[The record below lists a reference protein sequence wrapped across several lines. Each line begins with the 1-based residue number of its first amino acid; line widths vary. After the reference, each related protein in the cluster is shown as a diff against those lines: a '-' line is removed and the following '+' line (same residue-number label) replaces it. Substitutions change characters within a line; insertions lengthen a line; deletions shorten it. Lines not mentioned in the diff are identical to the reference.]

1 METTR
6 SSQLSQP
13 ESVKFDSSTRYMVD
27 TRKHYLLASNTDS
40 LESLL
45 KNQSE
50 QLLKVLIELKSEYD
64 LIIRESTVKKHLIEE
79 YTKKINM
86 LQKANSNLEK
96 KQEEQKEL
104 SENIRE
110 GIEKKKNKKNEELY
124 SKQTFEKHVD
134 KLSKDLLLI
143 QKNIIRCESQSDL
156 LDKKKERLL
165 FDENYIKL
173 RKNQIQF
180 KIDEQNK
187 LNMKNKNEN
196 DLQIEFYET
205 VIKQKSMFM
214 QLSDDKKERQKK
226 IEQEAKIDSND
237 KQEVEKRRKLMLLM
251 LYNQYLKQRMV
262 KQLKKYEEIEFT
274 FEKIRDIVGT
284 QDLSII
290 INFVLER
297 NKRYNYD
304 LNIVDE
310 KQKKIDKLKKD
321 IKKLKTKLTSL
332 KNDIIVNEN
341 IKEDSKLERSI
352 QEHNGLD
359 KNDIELI
366 KIENEK
372 NQELNILGKKYNE
385 VSLSYNQVL
394 TNIKAMQDFDKAHP
408 LDIGEEE
415 EEKKKEKNEI
425 KNSSHLTKDEEINI
439 QKYEH
444 LLKKILKVF
453 NILYL
458 CKTKQEFIN
467 LMKEKGISQYETIN
481 ISDNK
486 NTMRN
491 NKKNRT
497 RRNTRRSS
505 VKINTKTINKKTT
518 DEEDDLSNND
528 QDKYIIKKFI
538 NEQKKEIDDFI
549 KIKKVEIK
557 NNPNNK

>member
-64 LIIRESTVKKHLIEE
+64 LIMRESTVKKHLIEE

-226 IEQEAKIDSND
+226 IEQEAKVDSND

-297 NKRYNYD
+297 NKRYNYN

-372 NQELNILGKKYNE
+372 NQQLNILGKKYNE

-415 EEKKKEKNEI
+415 KKEKNEI

-528 QDKYIIKKFI
+528 QDKYIMKRFI

>member
-226 IEQEAKIDSND
+226 IEQEAKVDSND

-251 LYNQYLKQRMV
+251 LYNQYLKRRMV

-297 NKRYNYD
+297 NKRYNYN

-372 NQELNILGKKYNE
+372 NQQLNILGKKYNE

-415 EEKKKEKNEI
+415 KKEKNEI

-518 DEEDDLSNND
+518 DEEDDLSNNE
-528 QDKYIIKKFI
+528 QVKYIMKKFM

>member
-284 QDLSII
+284 Q
-290 INFVLER
+290 
-297 NKRYNYD
+297 
-304 LNIVDE
+304 VDE

-415 EEKKKEKNEI
+415 EEKKEKNEI

-528 QDKYIIKKFI
+528 QDKYIMKKFI

>member
-13 ESVKFDSSTRYMVD
+13 ESVKFDPSTCYMVD

-124 SKQTFEKHVD
+124 SKQTFEKHVN

-226 IEQEAKIDSND
+226 IEQEAKVDSND

-467 LMKEKGISQYETIN
+467 LMKEKGIGQYETIN

-528 QDKYIIKKFI
+528 QDKYIMKKFI

>member
-64 LIIRESTVKKHLIEE
+64 LILRESTVKKHLIEE

-226 IEQEAKIDSND
+226 IEQEAKVDSND

-251 LYNQYLKQRMV
+251 LYNQYLKRRMV

-366 KIENEK
+366 KTENEK
-372 NQELNILGKKYNE
+372 NQQLNILGKKYNE

-415 EEKKKEKNEI
+415 KKEKNEI

-518 DEEDDLSNND
+518 DEEDDLSNNE
-528 QDKYIIKKFI
+528 QDKYIMKKFI

>member
-13 ESVKFDSSTRYMVD
+13 ESVKFDPSTRYMVD

-226 IEQEAKIDSND
+226 IEQEAKVDSND

-372 NQELNILGKKYNE
+372 NQQLNILGKKYNE

-415 EEKKKEKNEI
+415 KKEKNEI

-518 DEEDDLSNND
+518 DEEDDLSNNE
-528 QDKYIIKKFI
+528 QDKYIMKKFI

>member
-226 IEQEAKIDSND
+226 IEQEAKVDSND

-251 LYNQYLKQRMV
+251 LYNQYLKRRMV

-352 QEHNGLD
+352 QEHNG
-359 KNDIELI
+359 
-366 KIENEK
+366 
-372 NQELNILGKKYNE
+372 
-385 VSLSYNQVL
+385 
-394 TNIKAMQDFDKAHP
+394 
-408 LDIGEEE
+408 
-415 EEKKKEKNEI
+415 KKKKR
-425 KNSSHLTKDEEINI
+425 K
-439 QKYEH
+439 
-444 LLKKILKVF
+444 
-453 NILYL
+453 
-458 CKTKQEFIN
+458 KTK
-467 LMKEKGISQYETIN
+467 
-481 ISDNK
+481 
-486 NTMRN
+486 
-491 NKKNRT
+491 
-497 RRNTRRSS
+497 
-505 VKINTKTINKKTT
+505 
-518 DEEDDLSNND
+518 
-528 QDKYIIKKFI
+528 
-538 NEQKKEIDDFI
+538 
-549 KIKKVEIK
+549 
-557 NNPNNK
+557 

>member
-64 LIIRESTVKKHLIEE
+64 LIMRESTVKKHLIEE

-226 IEQEAKIDSND
+226 IEQEAKVDSND

-251 LYNQYLKQRMV
+251 LYNQYLKRRMV

-372 NQELNILGKKYNE
+372 NQQLNILGKKYNE

-415 EEKKKEKNEI
+415 EEKKEKNEI

-538 NEQKKEIDDFI
+538 NKKKKEIDDFI

>member
-104 SENIRE
+104 SDNIRE

-165 FDENYIKL
+165 FDENHIKL

-226 IEQEAKIDSND
+226 IEQEAKVDSND

-372 NQELNILGKKYNE
+372 NQQLNILGKKYNE

-415 EEKKKEKNEI
+415 KKEKNEI

-528 QDKYIIKKFI
+528 QDKYIMKRFI

>member
-64 LIIRESTVKKHLIEE
+64 LILRESTVKKHLIEE

-104 SENIRE
+104 SDNIRE

-226 IEQEAKIDSND
+226 IEQEAKVDSND

-321 IKKLKTKLTSL
+321 IKKLKAKLTSL

-366 KIENEK
+366 KIEYEK

-415 EEKKKEKNEI
+415 EEKKEKNEI

-467 LMKEKGISQYETIN
+467 LMKEKGIGQYETIN

-528 QDKYIIKKFI
+528 QDKYIMKKFI

>member
-1 METTR
+1 
-6 SSQLSQP
+6 
-13 ESVKFDSSTRYMVD
+13 
-27 TRKHYLLASNTDS
+27 
-40 LESLL
+40 
-45 KNQSE
+45 
-50 QLLKVLIELKSEYD
+50 
-64 LIIRESTVKKHLIEE
+64 
-79 YTKKINM
+79 
-86 LQKANSNLEK
+86 
-96 KQEEQKEL
+96 
-104 SENIRE
+104 
-110 GIEKKKNKKNEELY
+110 
-124 SKQTFEKHVD
+124 
-134 KLSKDLLLI
+134 
-143 QKNIIRCESQSDL
+143 
-156 LDKKKERLL
+156 
-165 FDENYIKL
+165 
-173 RKNQIQF
+173 
-180 KIDEQNK
+180 
-187 LNMKNKNEN
+187 
-196 DLQIEFYET
+196 
-205 VIKQKSMFM
+205 
-214 QLSDDKKERQKK
+214 
-226 IEQEAKIDSND
+226 
-237 KQEVEKRRKLMLLM
+237 
-251 LYNQYLKQRMV
+251 MV

-408 LDIGEEE
+408 LD
-415 EEKKKEKNEI
+415 
-425 KNSSHLTKDEEINI
+425 
-439 QKYEH
+439 

-528 QDKYIIKKFI
+528 QDKYIMKRFI

>member
-226 IEQEAKIDSND
+226 IEQEAKVDSND

-372 NQELNILGKKYNE
+372 NQQLNILGKKYNE

-415 EEKKKEKNEI
+415 KKEKNEI

-518 DEEDDLSNND
+518 DEEDDLSNNE
-528 QDKYIIKKFI
+528 QDKYIMKKFI